1 MTNDSLAND
10 RRIMIARHLRG
21 RGIRSQRVLDA
32 MARVPREQ
40 FLPESMRASAYSDCA
55 LSIDCGQTIS
65 QPYMVALMTELLEL
79 NGTELVLE
87 VGTGSGYQTAVL
99 AELCHRV
106 VSIERHTLLSRQAG
120 AVLDA
125 LGYGNIELI
134 VGDGSQGYPAAA
146 AFDRVLV
153 AAAAGEYPET
163 LFEQLVEGGRL
174 VIPLGPPDNQVLQVI
189 TKVNGHPVRSA
200 SVGCR
205 FVPLIT
211 GEPPNP

>member
-1 MTNDSLAND
+1 MTTNSLADD

-40 FLPESMRASAYSDCA
+40 FLPENMRASAYSDCA

-65 QPYMVALMTELLEL
+65 QPYMVALMTELLDL

-99 AELCHRV
+99 AELCQRV
-106 VSIERHTLLSRQAG
+106 VSIERHAHLSRQAG
-120 AVLDA
+120 IALDA
-125 LGYGNIELI
+125 LGYENIELA
-134 VGDGSQGYPAAA
+134 VGDGSRGCPAAA
-146 AFDRVLV
+146 PFDRVLV
-153 AAAAGEYPET
+153 AAAAGEYPEP
-163 LFEQLVEGGRL
+163 LFEQLIEGGRF
-174 VIPLGPPDNQVLQVI
+174 VIPLGAPDSQVLQVI
-189 TKVNGHPVRSA
+189 TKTNGRPVRAA

-205 FVPLIT
+205 FVPLIA
-211 GEPPNP
+211 GEPPLP